1 MSLSLLG
8 KAKAAFLALFIACL
22 VFGLAGAPGCS
33 TPSSETSDFTPTDP
47 TEDFSDITWPTRGV
61 ATMLPQ
67 PSGLFGEITSDRSDH
82 FGARIGNFTA
92 EQFAAYIAAC
102 EETGFTENYS
112 KSSESYVADN
122 PEGYHLWLDY
132 SPDHQYMSISLDAPD
147 DAADPSSDDAG
158 AAQDSS
164 YSAEHEAADKTSD
177 DNEAKQAEAEKPAEK
192 SSDGNTVLGEVTPDC
207 KKAMDEYEAFFDE
220 YLAFMEKYEKSSDMS
235 PEMLEDFT
243 KYMDRYSQTMD
254 ALNDIDE
261 DSLSPAD
268 YAYYTEVMLRIN
280 KKIASL

>member
-33 TPSSETSDFTPTDP
+33 TPSSETLDFTPSDP
-47 TEDFSDITWPTRGV
+47 TEDFTDITWPTRGV
-61 ATMLPQ
+61 ATKLPQ

-122 PEGYHLWLDY
+122 AVG
-132 SPDHQYMSISLDAPD
+132 
-147 DAADPSSDDAG
+147 
-158 AAQDSS
+158 
-164 YSAEHEAADKTSD
+164 
-177 DNEAKQAEAEKPAEK
+177 
-192 SSDGNTVLGEVTPDC
+192 
-207 KKAMDEYEAFFDE
+207 
-220 YLAFMEKYEKSSDMS
+220 
-235 PEMLEDFT
+235 
-243 KYMDRYSQTMD
+243 
-254 ALNDIDE
+254 
-261 DSLSPAD
+261 
-268 YAYYTEVMLRIN
+268 
-280 KKIASL
+280 